1 MLWFYATSIR
11 YPLYFRVL
19 KKRSLSAIALLNQ
32 KNTGVQPYLK
42 DMPLLLGFEL
52 LSTILDFTPMMKIFQ
67 DG

>member
-11 YPLYFRVL
+11 YPLDFRVL